1 MESAGETSK
10 KALSDD
16 GTWHNKYHFQDLAIG
31 ESMEVCGVEQNIR
44 SAASM
49 YGTRY
54 GIWLQCSRIDDGYVK
69 VTRIETP
76 LRFRKRIL
84 SRHDR
89 MLERLDAMAELLR
102 LILEKLNEK
111 PKA

>member
-1 MESAGETSK
+1 MAS
-10 KALSDD
+10 LSVD
-16 GTWHNKYHFQDLAIG
+16 GTWHNKYHFQDLEIG

-54 GIWLQCSRIDDGYVK
+54 GVWLQCTKIDDGYTK
-69 VTRIETP
+69 VTRIESP
-76 LRFRKRIL
+76 IRPRKQET

-89 MLERLDAMAELLR
+89 LVERMDAMAELLR
-102 LILEKLNEK
+102 LILKKLNDQAK
-111 PKA
+111 PK

>member
-1 MESAGETSK
+1 MASHLDETGE
-10 KALSDD
+10 
-16 GTWHNKYHFQDLAIG
+16 WHNKYHFQDLEIG

-76 LRFRKRIL
+76 LRPRTKTL

-89 MLERLDAMAELLR
+89 VVERLDAIATLLR
-102 LILEKLNEK
+102 LVLEKLNGRDTDK
-111 PKA
+111 